1 MVVFLFVRFLNTI
14 MKKTRNNDDNIETRN
29 VFSKAERAAAPDAWG
44 EIPEIAGCDYH
55 TNAKIVQRLIDHP
68 ELRAKILG
76 HITVNEM
83 ADEADDGTNFLNYT
97 NDN

>member
-1 MVVFLFVRFLNTI
+1 
-14 MKKTRNNDDNIETRN
+14 MKKRTSNDSDITTQNK
-29 VFSKAERAAAPDAWG
+29 FSKAERAAAPDAWG

-68 ELRAKILG
+68 ELRAKIIG
-76 HITVNEM
+76 HIAVNEM
-83 ADEADDGTNFLNYT
+83 ADEADDGTNFLGYV